1 MAVEQDRDAACLESL
16 DQGPHIA
23 PPDRVEVGGR
33 LIEDQQLGSAEYRL
47 RDAEP
52 LLHPFRVL
60 ADLAGPRIR
69 APERERLR
77 DATPAIRSPQ
87 ARRAGGEDEHPPRPG
102 G

>member
-60 ADLAGPRIR
+60 ADLAVLSIEAR
-69 APERERLR
+69 ERERLGG
-77 DATPAIRSPQ
+77 AALAIRSVEAAQ
-87 ARRAGGEDEHPPRPG
+87 AGARGGHPRPAGG
-102 G
+102 